1 MLRKSGRSP
10 SWRGAGAVM
19 SVSLAASLQTATLSS
34 FLETTATS
42 FAKPWIRAHA
52 SGPMWCRNKLGRLA
66 GGLFAAGKA
75 PPDCKLAPASAG
87 AFLRFWRPFGGS
99 LARVYWALAGLIW
112 RLKVTHPLI
121 HK

>member
-1 MLRKSGRSP
+1 
-10 SWRGAGAVM
+10 
-19 SVSLAASLQTATLSS
+19 
-34 FLETTATS
+34 
-42 FAKPWIRAHA
+42 
-52 SGPMWCRNKLGRLA
+52 MWCRNKLGRLA

-121 HK
+121 HKGMHSPFTPATPENSAYISKVFGAVGHFATKWVTFSA